1 MPNIKPFRDY
11 DEHDV
16 VNLFAF
22 SGAATADK
30 GTFVDVA
37 SFFPS
42 NFQGW
47 GVEDVGASNID
58 GVWSKR
64 YNVKARVV
72 NAVSG
77 SNKTLG
83 MLLYDVREND
93 ENGQPLRFLPRD
105 AKDARMV
112 VESGEAVPI
121 LTKGI
126 VEISG
131 VNGVPG
137 PGSGAMLSA
146 ANDGTLVVVH
156 PALLSQTGFALS
168 ATKVGKFL
176 SSTGADGYALLK
188 IEL

>member
-1 MPNIKPFRDY
+1 MPNIKPLREIDP
-11 DEHDV
+11 HDV
-16 VNLFAF
+16 VGLFAF

-30 GTFVDVA
+30 GTFVDMA
-37 SFFPS
+37 TFFPS
-42 NFQGW
+42 NYQGW
-47 GVEDVGASNID
+47 GVEDVGYAPD
-58 GVWSKR
+58 GTWSKR

-93 ENGQPLRFLPRD
+93 ENGIPLRFTD
-105 AKDARMV
+105 KATKNARCV

-121 LTKGI
+121 LTKGW
-126 VEISG
+126 VSISG
-131 VNGVPG
+131 YNGVAG
-137 PGSGAMLSA
+137 PGSGACLSA

-156 PALLSQTGFALS
+156 PSLFSNTGTALA
-168 ATKVGKFL
+168 ATRVGKFL

>member
-1 MPNIKPFRDY
+1 MNIKPFRDY

-16 VNLFAF
+16 VNIFAF

-30 GTFVDVA
+30 GTFVDV
-37 SFFPS
+37 STFFPS
-42 NFQGW
+42 NYQGW
-47 GVEDVGASNID
+47 GVEDVGATFD

-77 SNKTLG
+77 SMKTLG

-93 ENGQPLRFLPRD
+93 ENGQPLRFIEKYK
-105 AKDARMV
+105 KDAMCV

-126 VEISG
+126 VSISG
-131 VNGVPG
+131 YNGVAG
-137 PGSGAMLSA
+137 PGSGGCLSA
-146 ANDGTLVVVH
+146 ANDGSLVVVH
-156 PALLSQTGFALS
+156 PATILASGLTNVPM
-168 ATKVGKFL
+168 TRVGKFI
-176 SSTGADGYALLK
+176 SASGADGYAHFK